1 MSEEKSKNKNIKRLP
16 SYIQYSVI
24 LWYFINSMVLAVLAL
39 IPGGMGK
46 EIPRNMVMVI
56 LVVIPPISGFIV
68 GWSMKFHYARQ
79 QDDEALSVRM
89 KAQFWGAMA
98 FLVAFII
105 SLLLIF
111 ISLITLESNDFLP
124 ESLAEPITFTIAMLI
139 LAISLWIANNTKNR
153 IYRNFNQE

>member
-1 MSEEKSKNKNIKRLP
+1 MSEEQSKNKNIKRLP

-24 LWYFINSMVLAVLAL
+24 LWYFINSMVLTLLAL

-46 EIPRNMVMVI
+46 EIPRNMVMII

-68 GWSMKFHYARQ
+68 GWSMKFHYAKQ
-79 QDDEALSVRM
+79 HDEEALSIRI

-105 SLLLIF
+105 SLLSIF
-111 ISLITLESNDFLP
+111 ISLIVLESKDFLP
-124 ESLAEPITFTIAMLI
+124 ETLAEPIIFTISMLI
-139 LAISLWIANNTKNR
+139 LAISFWIANNTKKR
-153 IYRNFNQE
+153 IYRNFDL